1 MTSASLSPQALNR
14 ALLARQRLLARTPL
28 PADTARA
35 AHVLRLVRLIPMS
48 AVNETPPGWVRC

>member
-1 MTSASLSPQALNR
+1 MTSAPLSPQALNR

-35 AHVLRLVRLIPMS
+35 AHVLRLVRQIPMS
-48 AVNETPPGWVRC
+48 AVNETPPGGVRC